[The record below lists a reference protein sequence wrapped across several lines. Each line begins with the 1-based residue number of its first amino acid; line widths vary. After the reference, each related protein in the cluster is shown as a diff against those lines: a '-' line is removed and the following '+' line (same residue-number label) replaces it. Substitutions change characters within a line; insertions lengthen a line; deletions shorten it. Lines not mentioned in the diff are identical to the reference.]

1 MPMAERVE
9 DERQLLLGARRPE
22 RRRTASTTVFERLRA
37 AISSGE
43 LRPHQR
49 LVEQQLAHD
58 LGVSRTPVREALRLL
73 EAEGYVT
80 TASSGGLVVVDHVS
94 EEIREIYEI
103 RQALEGE
110 AARLAAERATPERLT
125 AIRVLQRELRTA
137 FERGCLDD
145 LVDLNDAFHTTLYA
159 ASRNKALV
167 QLIATYRDYFFNRQM
182 ARAFGPE
189 DWERSLLEHDTLVR
203 ALQERDG
210 RSAEELLRKHLATTL
225 RVALDRL

>member
-1 MPMAERVE
+1 M
-9 DERQLLLGARRPE
+9 
-22 RRRTASTTVFERLRA
+22 VFERLRA

-49 LVEQQLAHD
+49 LVEQQLARELD
-58 LGVSRTPVREALRLL
+58 VSRTPIREALRLL
-73 EAEGYVT
+73 EADGYVT

-110 AARLAAERATPERLT
+110 AVRLAAERAAPEDL
-125 AIRVLQRELRTA
+125 ASISVLQRELRRA
-137 FERGCLDD
+137 FESGRLDD

-159 ASRNKALV
+159 ASRNTALV
-167 QLIATYRDYFFNRQM
+167 QLVATYRDYFFNRQM

-189 DWERSLLEHDTLVR
+189 DWERSLFEHDELVGV
-203 ALQERDG
+203 LQVRDG
-210 RSAEELLRKHLATTL
+210 RGAEELLRKHLATTL
-225 RVALDRL
+225 RVAIGRL